1 MHDFPMNHCLT
12 SFEHVCKE
20 LRGRSGKDEWG
31 WGAFMMLGWG
41 GWWLSRGCGTVEW
54 WAGPNCPFI
63 GELYIFYSSSV

>member
-41 GWWLSRGCGTVEW
+41 GCLGAVELW
-54 WAGPNCPFI
+54 SGGLGQTAH
-63 GELYIFYSSSV
+63 L